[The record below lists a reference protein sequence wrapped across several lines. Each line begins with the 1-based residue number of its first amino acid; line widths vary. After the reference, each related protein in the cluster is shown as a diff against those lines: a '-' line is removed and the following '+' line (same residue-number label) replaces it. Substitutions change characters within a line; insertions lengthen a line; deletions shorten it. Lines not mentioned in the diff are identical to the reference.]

1 MHLLQRQQR
10 LEVTILFG
18 IVLREGNYKNN
29 FKEGVWKE
37 YTDKGVL
44 HEQSTYVAGNLQG
57 VYKEFYASG
66 KVRQEGNYK
75 DDQKDGTWKYYDASG
90 KLTAEVIYEKG
101 NRIKTVDYE

>member
-1 MHLLQRQQR
+1 M
-10 LEVTILFG
+10 
-18 IVLREGNYKNN
+18 
-29 FKEGVWKE
+29 
-37 YTDKGVL
+37 
-44 HEQSTYVAGNLQG
+44 AGNLQG
-57 VYKEFYASG
+57 AYKEFYASG